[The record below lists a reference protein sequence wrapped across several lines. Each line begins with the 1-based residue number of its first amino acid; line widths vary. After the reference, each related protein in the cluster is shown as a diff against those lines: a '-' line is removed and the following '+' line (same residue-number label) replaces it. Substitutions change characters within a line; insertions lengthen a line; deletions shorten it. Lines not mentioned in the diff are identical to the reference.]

1 MRILDLEF
9 CVYLWSMSIKW
20 KNGIYRVVDDWLNWE
35 EFFSFLGEFRE
46 G

>member
-9 CVYLWSMSIKW
+9 CVHPWSMSTKW
-20 KNGIYRVVDDWLNWE
+20 KNGTHRVADDWPNWE
-35 EFFSFLGEFRE
+35 EFFSSLGEFRE